1 MRCFDL
7 LRLATAC
14 ACLALSGCPSLLA
27 PQPNSA
33 SLEPVSVILLVGDGM
48 GDAEI
53 TAARNYLAGSRGQF
67 RWERLPAIAR
77 VGTSSVVESAP
88 YLPDY
93 VVDSAAS
100 ATAWSTGYKTSNGRI
115 STEPQNDTI
124 LPTLAERCRDAGIPV
139 GVVTTAEVTDATPAA
154 MMAHVNLRV
163 CQGPA
168 DMKLC
173 PRFQRDRGGLGSIAE
188 QIVAQ
193 RFEVVLGGG
202 RQRFEQRLES
212 TDQPVSL
219 LEAAQRQ
226 GFATLVRAEQLHGGL
241 EPPVLGLFASGHFD
255 RLWHGEPARPYPGS
269 GPQQC
274 QVRGRPAEQPS
285 LETMALAA
293 LEILERQAA
302 KRKRPFFLLVEG
314 ANIDKAAHAG
324 DPCGQIGE
332 IEEFDRTV
340 HTVLE
345 LAEQQGNI
353 LVIVTAD
360 HAHSTQI
367 VPHPLAGGRSPG
379 LLSTLVTREGALMT
393 LQYATAAIGASQAHT
408 GTDVPIYASGP
419 GSEAIRGRIDQTEL
433 FQIMA
438 TALGLAPAAAQ
449 PHPNRPH

>member
-1 MRCFDL
+1 MHK
-7 LRLATAC
+7 LRVSLAWVATAC
-14 ACLALSGCPSLLA
+14 AALYGCHAYRPLFPGTTPSTPA
-27 PQPNSA
+27 G
-33 SLEPVSVILLVGDGM
+33 VVLLVGDGM

-77 VGTSSVVESAP
+77 VGTSSVVENAP
-88 YLPDY
+88 HLPDY

-100 ATAWSTGYKTSNGRI
+100 ATAWSTGSKTSNGRI
-115 STEPQNDTI
+115 STEPQTDTI

-188 QIVAQ
+188 QILAQ

-202 RQRFEQRLES
+202 RQRFEQPAQWEGELL
-212 TDQPVSL
+212 SL
-219 LEAAQRQ
+219 WEIARRQ
-226 GFATLVRAEQLHGGL
+226 GFATLERAEQLHARL
-241 EPPVLGLFASGHFD
+241 DPPVLGLFAVGDFD
-255 RLWHGEPARPYPGS
+255 RLWEGEPARPYPGS
-269 GPQQC
+269 GPQRC
-274 QVRGRPAEQPS
+274 SVRGRPAEQPS
-285 LETMALAA
+285 LETMARTALA
-293 LEILERQAA
+293 ILQREAANRQ
-302 KRKRPFFLLVEG
+302 RPFFLLIEG
-314 ANIDKAAHAG
+314 ANIDKAAHAA

-332 IEEFDRTV
+332 TEEFDRTV

-367 VPHPLAGGRSPG
+367 VPHPLAVGRSPG

-433 FQIMA
+433 FRIMA